1 VSLEV
6 IDLDVDLDGLP
17 TLLAV
22 SLTVADGETVVV
34 LGPSGSGKSTLL
46 RTVAGLVAPIAG
58 TIRWDGDDLAGVP
71 AHDRGFGFVFQA
83 YALFEHLD
91 VAGNV
96 AFGLELR
103 GVPGPEV
110 RRRVEEALD
119 LVGLGGMAARPV
131 DRLSGGERQRVAL
144 ARALVIDPPLLLLDE
159 PLGAIDVALKERL
172 LGDVAGLLDDRTAL
186 YVTHDHDEALAIGDR
201 VAILREGR
209 LVAVDTPEGL
219 WSRPPDAWSARFLG
233 HRNVWE
239 GAGPFGPGPLLVPEQ
254 AIHLAE
260 VGVAATVSAS
270 RFVGDGWRV
279 EADVDG
285 TPVSFRSTDPLEA
298 GTPVHLVADEVV
310 RLQS

>member
-1 VSLEV
+1 MSLEV

-17 TLLAV
+17 TLVGV
-22 SLTVADGETVVV
+22 SLTVADGETVAV

-46 RTVAGLVAPIAG
+46 RTVAGLVAPVAG
-58 TIRWDGDDLAGVP
+58 TIRWDGDDLADVP
-71 AHDRGFGFVFQA
+71 PHERGFGFVFQA

-103 GVPGPEV
+103 GVPGPQV
-110 RRRVEEALD
+110 RRRVDETLD
-119 LVGLGGMAARPV
+119 LVGLGGMADRSV

-239 GAGPFGPGPLLVPEQ
+239 DASPFGPGPLLVPEQ
-254 AIHLAE
+254 AIRPAD
-260 VGVAATVSAS
+260 VGVAATVAAS

-285 TPVSFRSTDPLEA
+285 TPVTFRCADPIPA
-298 GTPVHLVADEVV
+298 GTEVRLAADEVV
-310 RLQS
+310 AL

>member
-1 VSLEV
+1 MSLEV

-17 TLLAV
+17 TLVEV
-22 SLTVADGETVVV
+22 SLTVADGETVAV

-46 RTVAGLVAPIAG
+46 RTVAGLVAPVAG
-58 TIRWDGDDLAGVP
+58 TIRWDGDDLADVP
-71 AHDRGFGFVFQA
+71 PHERGFGFVFQA

-110 RRRVEEALD
+110 RRRVDETLD
-119 LVGLGGMAARPV
+119 LVGLGGMADRSV

-239 GAGPFGPGPLLVPEQ
+239 DASPFGPGPLLVPEQ
-254 AIHLAE
+254 AIRPAD
-260 VGVAATVSAS
+260 VGVAATVTAS

-285 TPVSFRSTDPLEA
+285 IPVTFRCPDPMPT
-298 GTPVHLVADEVV
+298 GTEVRLAADEVV
-310 RLQS
+310 AL